1 MRKELKVFNIIWLGQ
16 SLSLL
21 GSKMSLFALGIWI
34 WQLTGNATDLA
45 LFGFFAQVP
54 QIFMLFI
61 SGTIVDRWNR
71 KLLIIAADCVIG
83 VLTIMLLILYSTNHL
98 QILHLYLSLAIMG
111 FFNL

>member
-45 LFGFFAQVP
+45 YLAAFYIWLQGNATLNPDILTNGVCNPDSLIQAHGIWHLLTAVSTIFF
-54 QIFMLFI
+54 FYHYR
-61 SGTIVDRWNR
+61 SE
-71 KLLIIAADCVIG
+71 K
-83 VLTIMLLILYSTNHL
+83 
-98 QILHLYLSLAIMG
+98 SL
-111 FFNL
+111 